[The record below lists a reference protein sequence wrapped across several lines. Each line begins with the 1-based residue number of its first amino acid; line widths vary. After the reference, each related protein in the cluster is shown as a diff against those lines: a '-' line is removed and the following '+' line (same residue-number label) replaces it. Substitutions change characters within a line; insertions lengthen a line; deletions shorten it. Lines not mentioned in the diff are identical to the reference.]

1 MQHVSGRDRY
11 IEEYLAHMAT
21 GGNQVVARPNRRRML
36 VLTAAFT
43 PMIAVAALPVTAVVA
58 VVASIVANVTARWI
72 GLAVLVVAVVA
83 LGYGMAHWAA
93 KYDDVPATRGVRRW
107 LPLAAT
113 VVVVGSC
120 LAEIVSGS
128 HAPDPVLPL
137 WFASIVWVFT
147 FLPLAAGVWGPAC
160 RALWTVGPAVTFL
173 AIVFVWT
180 QGFFSLRFAHA
191 VHDLDRVAARGRTWR
206 PDPSRHSR
214 RRLRGA
220 LRQHRPHRR
229 EPGVRPRL
237 LDHRLA
243 STRHPVPR
251 PLRRPSKRRFHPP
264 RRRLVATRR
273 QATTVE
279 PLARLSNHGA
289 GRGTAAPE
297 AAGAAVNDSSTYRAR
312 QGPA

>member
-147 FLPLAAGVWGPAC
+147 FLPLAAGVWGPAR

-191 VHDLDRVAARGRTWR
+191 VHDLDRVAQEVERG
-206 PDPSRHSR
+206 DPIPPGTHAGGFVVHSVNTGHIGGNQGCDLGFWITGWHQQDTR
-214 RRLRGA
+214 Y
-220 LRQHRPHRR
+220 
-229 EPGVRPRL
+229 
-237 LDHRLA
+237 LA
-243 STRHPVPR
+243 HCVGHPKGDFTHLAGDWCQLADKQP
-251 PLRRPSKRRFHPP
+251 PSN
-264 RRRLVATRR
+264 L
-273 QATTVE
+273 
-279 PLARLSNHGA
+279 
-289 GRGTAAPE
+289 
-297 AAGAAVNDSSTYRAR
+297 
-312 QGPA
+312 